1 MYSGHTNVNL
11 TDLTNIKREIEG
23 IPDNEHVEFLSIFV
37 PWSFMTFSS
46 LPAANETTFAVRECL
61 LDIYTVLPT
70 FNEAIKP
77 YLNDIMAL
85 LIKILADDFEANGLT
100 AMHLFMEFHK
110 MYRGAVE
117 TSVQPFIDMVLGLL
131 EKFPKISA
139 DLLRDSASIDT
150 RLIPASR
157 SVKIVIES
165 PVMVVLLF
173 QLHRRFINDNI
184 LKFVPF
190 IIKILEISIP
200 APKFEAETK
209 TSDDLSFI
217 NGQIQCRSRQNY
229 CDFIQ
234 AKVKVLSFL
243 AYVSRS
249 FSSALKSFQ
258 GLIPMFVIDILNNC
272 PPESASARKVNR
284 NVCSIKMFIFYF

>member
-1 MYSGHTNVNL
+1 MIS
-11 TDLTNIKREIEG
+11 DS
-23 IPDNEHVEFLSIFV
+23 EHAEFLSLFI
-37 PWSFMTFSS
+37 PWSITAFSS
-46 LPAANETTFAVRECL
+46 HPPSSQDFFRIRESI
-61 LDIYTVLPT
+61 LDIYTTLPT

-77 YLNDIMAL
+77 FLNEIMVI
-85 LIKILADDFEANGLT
+85 LIQILADDFEANGLT

-117 TSVQPFIDMVLGLL
+117 ASVQPFIDMVLCLL
-131 EKFPKISA
+131 EKFPEIAKK
-139 DLLRDSASIDT
+139 LLSCDSSFNT
-150 RLIPASR
+150 RLVPASQ
-157 SVKIVIES
+157 SVKIIIES

-173 QLHRRFINDNI
+173 QLHRKFINDNI

-200 APKFEAETK
+200 TPKFETEAK
-209 TSDDLSFI
+209 PSDDLDLI
-217 NGQIQCRSRQNY
+217 NGQLRCRARQNY

-258 GLIPMFVIDILNNC
+258 SAIPLFVIDILKNC
-272 PPESASARKVNR
+272 PPESASARKVYKYFLN
-284 NVCSIKMFIFYF
+284 IF